1 LAGIVVR
8 LPAGRQAALLPL
20 RWTHGYIFRTMKART
35 ARVFVLCLV
44 VAAGFAPQAPFAE
57 GVGRVVGAEA
67 GYGYL
72 VSSEGLAPDSGSG
85 LAGGLYYGYLIGDRP
100 RSSTLLSLVLGYALF
115 PEADGPQALHALV
128 YGLEYAHT
136 FFRAKPVAL
145 VLDYGLLF
153 NLLLQ
158 EDRDGYAFGHHTR
171 LGLGP
176 LFRLGGPNELVLRVA
191 YNFVTF
197 PYYELA
203 SARLMYPSLALRY
216 QRRL

>member
-1 LAGIVVR
+1 
-8 LPAGRQAALLPL
+8 
-20 RWTHGYIFRTMKART
+20 MKART
-35 ARVFVLCLV
+35 TIALWLI
-44 VAAGFAPQAPFAE
+44 VAGGFASPAFAA

-72 VSSEGLAPDSGSG
+72 VSAEGLAPDSGHA
-85 LAGGLYYGYLIGDRP
+85 LIADLYYGYLIGDRP
-100 RSSTLLSLVLGYALF
+100 RSSTLLSLVLGYTLF

-128 YGLEYAHT
+128 YGLEYAHG
-136 FFRAKPVAL
+136 FLRDKPVGL
-145 VLDYGLLF
+145 VVDYGLLF

-158 EDRDGYAFGHHTR
+158 ENREGYAFGHHTR

-176 LFRLGGPNELVLRVA
+176 VFRLGGPNELALRVA

-197 PYYELA
+197 PYFELA
-203 SARLMYPSLALRY
+203 TAKLRYPSLALRY